1 MSETSFKTS
10 EPRWTQFQQL
20 VRERFPHGK
29 AYGGKVAGGVVV
41 SFERVQYT
49 RTFSAQPAGRQ
60 PQDFSDQWRS
70 FMLFCRETGNAVLPE
85 VHFRDGNPYLA
96 QLEEPGG
103 QSIPSI
109 PA

>member
-1 MSETSFKTS
+1 MSDTSFKTT
-10 EPRWTQFQQL
+10 EPRWTQFQHL

-29 AYGGKVAGGVVV
+29 AYGVKVVGGVVV

-60 PQDFSDQWRS
+60 SQDANDQWCR
-70 FMLFCRETGNAVLPE
+70 FMLFCWEAGNAVLPE
-85 VHFRDGNPYLA
+85 VHFRDGYPYLA

-103 QSIPSI
+103 QLIPS
-109 PA
+109 ALA

>member
-1 MSETSFKTS
+1 MSETSFKTT

-29 AYGGKVAGGVVV
+29 AYGVKVVEGVVV

-49 RTFSAQPAGRQ
+49 RTFSAQPASRQ
-60 PQDFSDQWRS
+60 PPDANDLWCR
-70 FMLFCRETGNAVLPE
+70 FMLFCWEAGDAVLPE
-85 VHFRDGNPYLA
+85 VHFREGNPYLA

-103 QSIPSI
+103 QLIPSI
-109 PA
+109 TA